1 MIFFLFTAHVI
12 LNHSMESLYRSNLFT
27 LALYI
32 PFAVL
37 GAIFLFDFN
46 GLLASLIFYA
56 FRKLTL
62 DLPFA
67 KSLEAEANEVG
78 NKLAQKA
85 GFKSPEE
92 AGPRNVKDWQDLEM
106 SEIPE
111 YLVKKSPCDYR
122 VRWTLINLMMDKA
135 KSKEIED
142 SKFLQ
147 TIWKLLCLW

>member
-1 MIFFLFTAHVI
+1 M
-12 LNHSMESLYRSNLFT
+12 
-27 LALYI
+27 YI

-56 FRKLTL
+56 FRKITL

-78 NKLAQKA
+78 NKIAQKA
-85 GFKSPEE
+85 GFKPLEE
-92 AGPRNVKDWQDLEM
+92 AGPRNVKEWQDLEM

-111 YLVKKSPCDYR
+111 YLVKKSP
-122 VRWTLINLMMDKA
+122 
-135 KSKEIED
+135 
-142 SKFLQ
+142 
-147 TIWKLLCLW
+147 

>member
-1 MIFFLFTAHVI
+1 
-12 LNHSMESLYRSNLFT
+12 MESLYRSNLFT

-56 FRKLTL
+56 FRKITL

-78 NKLAQKA
+78 NKIAQKA
-85 GFKSPEE
+85 GFKPLEE
-92 AGPRNVKDWQDLEM
+92 AGPRNVKEWQDLEM
-106 SEIPE
+106 SEIP
-111 YLVKKSPCDYR
+111 
-122 VRWTLINLMMDKA
+122 
-135 KSKEIED
+135 D
-142 SKFLQ
+142 SFKGLY
-147 TIWKLLCLW
+147 IAS